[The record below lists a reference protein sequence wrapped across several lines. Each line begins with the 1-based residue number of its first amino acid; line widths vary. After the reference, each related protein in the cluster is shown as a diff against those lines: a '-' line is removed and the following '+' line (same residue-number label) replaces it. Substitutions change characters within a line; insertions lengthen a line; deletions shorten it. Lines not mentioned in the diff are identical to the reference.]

1 MATTTHR
8 YKKSFS
14 INDVF
19 RIAKAAGETV
29 INKALTLYYCAR
41 DTDTPA
47 WASTTIYGALVYLI
61 NPVDAI
67 PDILPMG
74 YTDDLAALTFALTTV
89 AAHVKPE
96 HKQRAKNT
104 FKQWFG
110 F

>member
-1 MATTTHR
+1 MATKTHQ
-8 YKKSFS
+8 YKKPFS

-19 RIAKAAGETV
+19 NTKVAGETV

-47 WASTTIYGALVYLI
+47 WASTIIYGALVYLI

-74 YTDDLAALTFALTTV
+74 YT
-89 AAHVKPE
+89 
-96 HKQRAKNT
+96 
-104 FKQWFG
+104 
-110 F
+110 